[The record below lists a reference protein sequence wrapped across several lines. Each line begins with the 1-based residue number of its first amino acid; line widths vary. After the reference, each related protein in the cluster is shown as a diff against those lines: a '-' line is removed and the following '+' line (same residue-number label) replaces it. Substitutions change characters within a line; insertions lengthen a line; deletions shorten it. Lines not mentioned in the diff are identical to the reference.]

1 MRNLYKISFIFAF
14 SLILL
19 SCEKWYETTE
29 VSHISY
35 LPEFTL
41 TGGDFISMI
50 RQDSGTFEDPGVEA
64 RVNGSLVNVY
74 YVYNYVD
81 ITTPGI
87 YIVVYYAE
95 NSEGF
100 SAMAERIVAVTET
113 DVSPNDLSGTYT
125 GTNWEAVETT
135 VIKVNEKGLYKMDD
149 IMGFPGYPMPGR
161 FVDMGDGE
169 LILLPGEG
177 YFGEYDVSEGQYTQ
191 RTLSWNVN
199 LLTDP
204 YEGYVIPVTWR
215 KIE

>member
-1 MRNLYKISFIFAF
+1 M
-14 SLILL
+14 SLLL
-19 SCEKWYETTE
+19 TLASCEKWYETAD
-29 VSHISY
+29 VSHVSH

-41 TGGDFISMI
+41 KGGEFISLI
-50 RQDSGTFEDPGVEA
+50 RQDSGAFADPGVEA

-74 YVYNYVD
+74 YVYDYVD

-113 DVSPNDLSGTYT
+113 DVSVNDLSGTYA
-125 GTNWEAVETT
+125 GTNWDLLEVS
-135 VIKVNEKGLYKMDD
+135 VIRVHEKGLYKMDD
-149 IMGFPGYPMPGR
+149 VMGFPGYPMPGR
-161 FVDMGDGE
+161 FVDLGDGK
-169 LILLPGEG
+169 LVLLPGEG
-177 YFGEYDVSEGQYTQ
+177 YFGEYDASEGTYTQ

-199 LLTDP
+199 LMTEP

-215 KIE
+215 KVE